1 MQVVFKALAFAALAI
16 AGVADAACDLVLSQS
31 MAKYSQTQG
40 YSLGNVYSDWPRPQG
55 PFKML
60 APQGT
65 CKVSDG
71 SIYGYFPKGKIS
83 GYETG
88 FTWYSILP
96 KPLLSATMSYDVH
109 FAPGF
114 DWAYGGKLPGFC
126 GLDCPVG
133 CSTVS
138 RDRGWSTRLMWR
150 KRGGMTTYAYY
161 PDKPQTIRCG
171 EDWWWSNGL
180 QSGRW
185 HNLRLYVKVNT
196 PGKADGVTRAW
207 LDGRLVLEKRNVM
220 YRYRS
225 EMSYG
230 VTRAYL
236 TTYAGGSDVERFA
249 PDHDQWIKFRN
260 FRVWEGDCD
269 RPYGQPSSAA

>member
-1 MQVVFKALAFAALAI
+1 MFVKALMLVFAGM
-16 AGVADAACDLVLSQS
+16 AGLADAACNLVLSQS
-31 MAKYSQTQG
+31 LAQYTKTQG
-40 YSLGNVYSDWPRPQG
+40 YSLKNVYADWRNAQP

-60 APQGT
+60 APEGT

-71 SIYGYFPKGKIS
+71 ALYGYFPKGKIS
-83 GYETG
+83 GYDTG
-88 FTWYSILP
+88 FTWYSALP
-96 KPLLSATMSYDVH
+96 KPLLSATMSYDVY

-138 RDRGWSTRLMWR
+138 RDRGWSTRIMWR
-150 KRGGMTTYAYY
+150 RRGEMTTYAYY
-161 PDKPQTIRCG
+161 PDKPKTIRCG
-171 EDWWWSNGL
+171 EDWYWSNGV

-185 HNLRLYVKVNT
+185 HNLRMYTKVNT

-207 LDGRLVLEKRNVM
+207 LDGRLVLDKNDVM
-220 YRYRS
+220 YRYRP
-225 EMSYG
+225 EMSYAI
-230 VTRAYL
+230 TRAYL

-260 FRVWEGDCD
+260 FKVWEGDCD
-269 RPYGQPSSAA
+269 RPYGQPSPGS